1 MAKMGDQET
10 LGIKMLRK
18 EYDHIIL
25 LAHGSPD
32 PLWKQPFESL
42 YSEVSQ
48 TYGVENAS
56 LAFMELTSPTLE
68 DAVASLSKDVKK
80 VAVLPLF
87 LAVGRHLRHDVPEQ
101 IKHLQRCD
109 LSIELL
115 PPIGDDVLVKEAM
128 QVAIAHHLG
137 KA

>member
-1 MAKMGDQET
+1 MRDRET

-42 YSEVSQ
+42 YHQVSE
-48 TYGVENAS
+48 TYGEGNVS
-56 LAFMELTSPTLE
+56 LAYMELTSPSLE
-68 DAVASLSKDVKK
+68 DVVAMLDAEVRH

-87 LAVGRHLRHDVPEQ
+87 LAVGRHLRHDVPAQ
-101 IKHLQRCD
+101 IAALQRD
-109 LSIELL
+109 NLHIELL
-115 PPIGDDVLVKEAM
+115 PPIGDDALVKQAM
-128 QVAIAHHLG
+128 QTVVANHLG
-137 KA
+137 KV

>member
-1 MAKMGDQET
+1 MAKMGNRET

-32 PLWKQPFESL
+32 PLWKLPFESL
-42 YSEVSQ
+42 YHQVAQ
-48 TYGVENAS
+48 TYGEGNVS
-56 LAFMELTSPTLE
+56 LAYMELTSPSLE
-68 DAVASLSKDVKK
+68 DVVGMLGAETRN

-87 LAVGRHLRHDVPEQ
+87 LAVGRHLRHDVPTQ
-101 IKHLQRCD
+101 IATLQKDD
-109 LSIELL
+109 LHIELL
-115 PPIGDDVLVKEAM
+115 PPIGDDALVKQAM
-128 QVAIAHHLG
+128 QTVVANHLG

>member
-32 PLWKQPFESL
+32 PLWKEPFESL
-42 YSEVSQ
+42 YQQVSQ
-48 TYGVENAS
+48 VYGDKNVS
-56 LAFMELTSPTLE
+56 LAYMELTSPSLE
-68 DAVASLSKDVKK
+68 DIVAGLNNDLRT

-87 LAVGRHLRHDVPEQ
+87 LAVGRHLRHDVPAQ
-101 IKHLQRCD
+101 IDVLQRAN
-109 LSIELL
+109 LQIELL
-115 PPIGDDVLVKEAM
+115 PPIGDDSLVKQAM
-128 QVAIAHHLG
+128 QTVIANHLG
-137 KA
+137 KV

>member
-1 MAKMGDQET
+1 MGDRET

-42 YSEVSQ
+42 YHQVSL
-48 TYGVENAS
+48 TYGKDNAS
-56 LAFMELTSPTLE
+56 LAYMELTTPSLE
-68 DAVASLSKDVKK
+68 DVIEKLGEEVKT

-87 LAVGRHLRHDVPEQ
+87 LAVGRHLRHDVPAQ
-101 IKHLQRCD
+101 IAALQSDD
-109 LSIELL
+109 LQIELL
-115 PPIGDDVLVKEAM
+115 PPIGDDDLVKQAM
-128 QVAIAHHLG
+128 QTVVANHLG
-137 KA
+137 KV